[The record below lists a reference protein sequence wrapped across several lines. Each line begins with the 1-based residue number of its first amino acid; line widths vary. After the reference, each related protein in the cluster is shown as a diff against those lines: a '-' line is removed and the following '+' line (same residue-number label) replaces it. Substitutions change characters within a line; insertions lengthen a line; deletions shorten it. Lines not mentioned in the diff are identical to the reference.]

1 MEVLKTHKARLYVSI
16 LVSISL
22 TILFAF
28 TIFSSGFLIDLP
40 HSVIQI
46 TATSQKNP
54 KSGGSDVRLK
64 RVRIN
69 NQDIALSELNADDQ
83 WQDMD
88 ELLIA
93 VNPGT
98 PAYIEYEGDS
108 IQKVEIEFQK
118 HDGSGIAEIAVNGK
132 NVKTLDLYDSG
143 WSSVVYSNE
152 IGKVSI
158 MKHRPLFIAIWI
170 GIFATIQLA
179 SYLAEKD
186 GKRQYKMYVLWAI
199 SLLGLL
205 SLAFKNSNGLLENTV
220 FCLVWLLSIIMG
232 LVRMAIIKEE
242 NKKTYVRS
250 ALRALLVLIVAFLSW
265 MQLEIGCHYTETF
278 QFLGIELKYIVLNI
292 LTIVV
297 LINVLDIFVNR
308 WWISSFVISTILLV
322 VSIANYFVIQ
332 FHAMPLSVNELRNIG
347 TAAGVIG
354 SYKFSVD
361 SYVLFM
367 ILFYLLSLVF
377 VNLLKETETGEK
389 YTWKQIIFKDTVVC
403 MLSLGILYKG
413 YWSENP
419 VKAAKN
425 IEYAWQDTFHE
436 YGYVACSIDLI
447 RQAVTVVQEPD
458 GYSEERLMELAASLK
473 QSDEGES
480 RTPDVILIL
489 NETFFDL
496 RQVADIHADQEFLH
510 YWDTMP
516 NAVKGYAVAPIDGGG
531 TNCSEYEL
539 LTGNSLQLMPGITP
553 FYVLDLENANS
564 IASHLGKLGYET
576 LAAHSESENSYNRL
590 QSYPKLGFQNVHFD
604 LDFKNK
610 EYYGNRQFYETDES
624 VYQNLIQWYEEMPED
639 KPRFLYLLT
648 IQNHGDW
655 NINDSSDDIVHVSND
670 FGDSTEKVNEYL
682 SCIKQSDEAFKRLT
696 DYFSSV
702 DRDVVICMVGDHSP
716 YLAGAIVKE
725 GFSEAEKSLRLRGTP
740 FMIWSNRE
748 MEEED
753 TGYVSLNYLPSIIV
767 DVAGIPSTP
776 YYEYMG
782 QLREKLPVVSSYG
795 KYFDS
800 DGNEY
805 DYEEETAYTSA
816 VQDYFY
822 LEFNNLMKNLRNQEL
837 FDPISG
843 GE

>member
-158 MKHRPLFIAIWI
+158 MKHIPLFIAIWI
-170 GIFATIQLA
+170 VTFATIQLA

-278 QFLGIELKYIVLNI
+278 QFLGIELRYIVLNI

>member
-1 MEVLKTHKARLYVSI
+1 MVEIINRNKKYYIKL
-16 LVSISL
+16 LVSVFF
-22 TILFAF
+22 TILFVF
-28 TIFSSGFLIDLP
+28 TIFKAEFITGEI

-158 MKHRPLFIAIWI
+158 MKHIPLFIAIWI
-170 GIFATIQLA
+170 GTFATIQLA

-367 ILFYLLSLVF
+367 LLFYLLSLVF

>member
-1 MEVLKTHKARLYVSI
+1 MVEIINRNKKYYIKL
-16 LVSISL
+16 LVSVFF
-22 TILFAF
+22 TILFVF
-28 TIFSSGFLIDLP
+28 TIFKAEFITGEI

-64 RVRIN
+64 SVRVN

-93 VNPGT
+93 VNPET

-108 IQKVEIEFQK
+108 IQKIEIEFQK
-118 HDGSGIAEIAVNGK
+118 HEGSGIAEIAVNGK
-132 NVKTLDLYDSG
+132 TVKTLDLYDSG

-158 MKHRPLFIAIWI
+158 MKHIPLFIAIWI
-170 GIFATIQLA
+170 GTFATIQLA

-186 GKRQYKMYVLWAI
+186 GKRQCKKYVLWAI

-205 SLAFKNSNGLLENTV
+205 SLAFKNSNGSLENTV

-250 ALRALLVLIVAFLSW
+250 ALRALLVLTVAFLSW

-308 WWISSFVISTILLV
+308 WWISSFVISTVLLV

-367 ILFYLLSLVF
+367 LLFYLLSLVF
-377 VNLLKETETGEK
+377 VDLLKEIETGEK

-458 GYSEERLMELAASLK
+458 GYSEERIMELAASLK

-590 QSYPKLGFQNVHFD
+590 QSYPKLGFQNVRFD

-610 EYYGNRQFYETDES
+610 EYYGNRQYYETDES

-655 NINDSSDDIVHVSND
+655 NINESSDDIVHVSND

-716 YLAGAIVKE
+716 YLAGAIMKE

-748 MEEED
+748 MEGED
-753 TGYVSLNYLPSIIV
+753 TGYVSLNYLPSIIL
-767 DVAGIPSTP
+767 DVAGIPSMP
-776 YYEYMG
+776 YYKYMG

-805 DYEEETAYTSA
+805 DYEEETTYTSA

>member
-1 MEVLKTHKARLYVSI
+1 MVEIINRNKKYYIKL
-16 LVSISL
+16 LVSVFF
-22 TILFAF
+22 TILFVF
-28 TIFSSGFLIDLP
+28 TIFKAEFITGEI

-158 MKHRPLFIAIWI
+158 MKHIPLFIAIWI
-170 GIFATIQLA
+170 GTFATIQLA

-278 QFLGIELKYIVLNI
+278 QFLGIELRYIVLNI